1 MIAGRWLTKPTAPTS
16 SGGGFLGTFFLL
28 YSRWHFRIHASAA
41 VSKEDL
47 FTLRQVISQ
56 YALEH
61 QMKPLSFDD
70 LIKAGYL
77 SRYPPVCLRAPS
89 SDG

>member
-1 MIAGRWLTKPTAPTS
+1 MAPPS
-16 SGGGFLGTFFLL
+16 PGGGFLGTFFLL
-28 YSRWHFRIHASAA
+28 YSWRYFRIHASTA
-41 VSKEDL
+41 VSKENP

-70 LIKAGYL
+70 PIKAGYL
-77 SRYPPVCLRAPS
+77 SRYPPVCLRTPS